1 MIASAF
7 GAVSNLAPAIRADYV
22 LDFSNGNQPAELIGP
37 DADSVGP
44 RTYCDQERMYIA
56 YPGQPR
62 IGYDHDR
69 MRWGLR
75 RDVGSVNLLPRS
87 QYAPGFWTGHSNG
100 LAVTTW
106 EAAPFILEGEMA
118 CMMDY
123 QTQQSSYILF
133 GSSATAQAYEAGKR
147 YTSSLFFKNLDP
159 IGVDIRLRL
168 HQNAFGGY
176 QGVTFVAA
184 TGAVVGEATN
194 NADTVIGV
202 EKYPDGW
209 MRLYVT
215 ALCATTTNTY
225 PPMLW
230 PGGSRTGRF
239 LFGGAQ
245 LEALGFP
252 TSYIPTKGAAV
263 TRGNERGVMASMPK
277 DFFLGGTAG
286 QPATLWAD
294 FQLQTL
300 FYTSALGIFGMDRFS
315 SSGDPYA
322 SLAVTVSTTAA
333 QQACRT
339 YYTASPTATGS
350 PAANAYFTTNARNVH
365 ASTWQNDPPILKQT
379 HLGASATSVPI
390 ATWASFAGMAPGMTA
405 PRMLL
410 GSMMNPTSYIM
421 TGWIYEARA
430 YRRFMTDDQLKE
442 VVGI

>member
-56 YPGQPR
+56 HPGQPR

-87 QYAPGFWTGHSNG
+87 QYAQGFWTGHSNG
-100 LAVTTW
+100 LTATTW
-106 EAAPFILEGEMA
+106 EAAPFILAGEMA

-123 QTQQSSYILF
+123 QAQPSCYILF
-133 GSSATAQAYEAGKR
+133 GSSANAQAYEAGKR
-147 YTSSLFFKNLDP
+147 YTASMFFKNLDP
-159 IGVDIRLRL
+159 IGVDVRLRL
-168 HQNAFGGY
+168 HQNAFDGY
-176 QGVTFVAA
+176 QGAVFVAA
-184 TGAVVGEATN
+184 TGAVVGESTN
-194 NADTVIGV
+194 KSDTVIGV

-215 ALCATTTNTY
+215 ALCATSTSTS

-239 LFGGAQ
+239 LFGGPQ

-286 QPATLWAD
+286 QPVTLWAD
-294 FQLQTL
+294 YQIQTL
-300 FYTSALGIFGMDRFS
+300 FHGSATGIFGLDRFS
-315 SSGDPYA
+315 STGDPYA
-322 SLAVTVSTTAA
+322 SLAVTVNSQAA

-339 YYTASPTATGS
+339 YYTASSTSTGS
-350 PAANAYFTTNARNVH
+350 PAVNGYIPTNQRSVH
-365 ASTWQNDPPILKQT
+365 ASTWQNDPPILKQS
-379 HLGASATSVPI
+379 HLGASANPNPI
-390 ATWASFAGMAPGMTA
+390 ATWGSFPGMAAGMTT
-405 PRMLL
+405 PRVLL
-410 GSMMNPTSYIM
+410 GSMMNPTTYIL

-442 VVGI
+442 LVGI